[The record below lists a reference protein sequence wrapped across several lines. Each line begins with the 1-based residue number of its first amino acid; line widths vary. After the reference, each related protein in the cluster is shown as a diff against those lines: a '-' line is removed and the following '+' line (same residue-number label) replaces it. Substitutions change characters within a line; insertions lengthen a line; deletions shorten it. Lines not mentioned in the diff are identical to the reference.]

1 MEQESVNMEQEYVNM
16 EQDSVKMEQDSVKME
31 NSLVSVDTPAGGIKK
46 TISNMPGYGKRRYN
60 KRML

>member
-16 EQDSVKMEQDSVKME
+16 EQDSVKME
-31 NSLVSVDTPAGGIKK
+31 NSMVSVDTTAGGIKK
-46 TISNMPGYGKRRYN
+46 KISNMPGYGKRRYN